1 MSTHEMATPSALA
14 RTTRTF
20 RPLTMAFA
28 LIGVLGLSGCNG
40 GGAGPE
46 AGSFQMPP
54 TEVSVA
60 AVIERDIQQWDTF
73 TGRFEAIES
82 VKVMP
87 RVSGYIEQVAFEQ
100 GAEVKQGDLLV
111 RIDPEPFRAA
121 VARGRAE
128 LARARA
134 LATQADNDARRAE
147 TLVAGKA
154 ISREEY
160 DARTS
165 GVAQAKAGVAAAEA
179 ALRQAELEL
188 QWTEVRAPIS
198 GRVGMAESTTGN
210 MVMAGNTML
219 TTLVSLNPI
228 YVSFD
233 GDEQTFLRYQ
243 SRVREGELPS
253 PRLNRAP
260 VRVGLA
266 DETGYPHQGE
276 LIFIDNQLNPAT
288 GAIRAR
294 AELDNSERRFTPGL
308 FARVQLVGSGT
319 HKATLIDDKAVGTDQ
334 GNKFVLLLKPDNT
347 LEYRAIKLGPLVD
360 GLRVVESGLQA
371 GEVIV
376 VNGLAK
382 VRPGATVV
390 PQTVPMAADPAT
402 APAGAQAPAASAPVE
417 VTPAPAAAAGEA
429 AATGSGDAG

>member
-1 MSTHEMATPSALA
+1 MKMYGVRTRSLTLALA
-14 RTTRTF
+14 
-20 RPLTMAFA
+20 LAS
-28 LIGVLGLSGCNG
+28 LLGLAGCSG
-40 GGAGPE
+40 GGDPQAGGFE
-46 AGSFQMPP
+46 MPP
-54 TEVSVA
+54 PEVSVA
-60 AVIERDIQQWDTF
+60 QVIARDIQEWDEF

-82 VKVMP
+82 VRVMP
-87 RVSGYIEQVAFEQ
+87 RVSGYIEEVAFEQ

-121 VARGRAE
+121 VARARAE

-134 LATQADNDARRAE
+134 QSTQALNDAERAE
-147 TLVAGKA
+147 TLVAAKA

-188 QWTEVRAPIS
+188 AWTEVRAPIS
-198 GRVGMAESTTGN
+198 GRVGMAETTTGN
-210 MVMAGNTML
+210 MVAAGNTML

-243 SRVREGELPS
+243 SRVRDGELPS
-253 PRLNRAP
+253 PRLNRSP

-266 DETGYPHQGE
+266 NETGYPHSGE
-276 LIFIDNQLNPAT
+276 LVFVDNQLNPAT

-319 HKATLIDDKAVGTDQ
+319 HRANLIDDKAIGTDQ
-334 GNKFVLLLKPDNT
+334 GNKFVLILGPENK
-347 LEYRAIKLGPLVD
+347 LEYRAIRLGPIVD
-360 GLRVVESGLQA
+360 GLRVVESGLEA
-371 GEVIV
+371 GETIV

-382 VRPGATVV
+382 VRPGVVVV
-390 PQTVPMAADPAT
+390 PKTVAMDAGISPPAPVP
-402 APAGAQAPAASAPVE
+402 APTEASAPVE
-417 VTPAPAAAAGEA
+417 ATAPAASDSEAPAPTGAG
-429 AATGSGDAG
+429 

>member
-1 MSTHEMATPSALA
+1 MSTQEMATALA
-14 RTTRTF
+14 PVRTTRC
-20 RPLTMAFA
+20 RRALVMALA
-28 LIGVLGLSGCNG
+28 VAGLLGLSGCGG

-46 AGSFQMPP
+46 AGGFQMPP

-60 AVIERDIQQWDTF
+60 AVIERDVQQWDTF

-134 LATQADNDARRAE
+134 LSTQADNDARRAE
-147 TLVAGKA
+147 TLVASKA

-253 PRLNRAP
+253 PRLQRAP

-360 GLRVVESGLQA
+360 GLRVVESGLVA

-382 VRPGATVV
+382 VRPGVAVV
-390 PQTVPMAADPAT
+390 PKTVPMAADT
-402 APAGAQAPAASAPVE
+402 TVAPLPAASAPVQA
-417 VTPAPAAAAGEA
+417 TPVPAGESEA
-429 AATGSGDAG
+429 AATGSSDAG

>member
-1 MSTHEMATPSALA
+1 MKSQDMARVSHPGGDP
-14 RTTRTF
+14 RK
-20 RPLTMAFA
+20 RPLW
-28 LIGVLGLSGCNG
+28 LGLAVAGLLGLAGCG
-40 GGAGPE
+40 GGGGDPHAG
-46 AGSFQMPP
+46 GFQMPP
-54 TEVSVA
+54 PEVRVA
-60 AVIERDIQQWDTF
+60 SVIERDIQEWDEF

-100 GAEVKQGDLLV
+100 GAEVAKGDLLV

-121 VARGRAE
+121 VARARAE
-128 LARARA
+128 LARANA
-134 LATQADNDARRAE
+134 QSTQALNDAKRAE
-147 TLVAGKA
+147 TLVAAKA

-165 GVAQAKAGVAAAEA
+165 GVSQAKAGVAAAAA

-188 QWTEVRAPIS
+188 EWTEVRAPIA

-219 TTLVSLNPI
+219 TTLVSLSPI

-253 PRLNRAP
+253 PRLNRSP

-266 DETGYPHQGE
+266 NETGYPHGGE
-276 LIFIDNQLNPAT
+276 LVFVDNQLNPAT
-288 GAIRAR
+288 GSIRAR

-319 HKATLIDDKAVGTDQ
+319 HRATLIDDKAVGTDQ
-334 GNKFVLLLKPDNT
+334 GNKFVLILKPDDT
-347 LEYRAIKLGPLVD
+347 LDYRPIKLGPLVD

-371 GEVIV
+371 GETIV

-382 VRPGATVV
+382 VRPGVKVV
-390 PQTVPMAADPAT
+390 PQKVAMDAGL
-402 APAGAQAPAASAPVE
+402 APPQAPVE
-417 VTPAPAAAAGEA
+417 AAAPIEATTEAAPATEAPAPAAAEA
-429 AATGSGDAG
+429 ANAG